1 MFLRE
6 SPEGRWCLGGSGHR
20 GRGQRGMP
28 AGHTRAALRAAVA
41 LESPWQQ
48 RHPSR
53 HSAGNGRQGAED
65 SMARRGPRLMMLHG
79 TLRRRVPGHSV
90 DMPLSILPNYYTTV
104 APYSEH
110 HRTMIAVTQ
119 VCSDEY
125 MHPRYWSLQREQSA
139 ALQREEPH
147 AAHGPSGCPPQPLQ
161 THPPHCVQ
169 LAQSRHGDCG
179 PRQGIP
185 VTSTPNREASCT
197 HDKQRPCWHTSHV

>member
-1 MFLRE
+1 
-6 SPEGRWCLGGSGHR
+6 
-20 GRGQRGMP
+20 MP
-28 AGHTRAALRAAVA
+28 AGRKR
-41 LESPWQQ
+41 
-48 RHPSR
+48 
-53 HSAGNGRQGAED
+53 GAEPQWHPRVNGSTQGHWNGAHWATGGRVTQI
-65 SMARRGPRLMMLHG
+65 SMARSQ
-79 TLRRRVPGHSV
+79 RRPQADDAANPVPGHSV
-90 DMPLSILPNYYTTV
+90 DTSLRILPNIRRSRRIPNT
-104 APYSEH
+104 
-110 HRTMIAVTQ
+110 IAVTQ

-161 THPPHCVQ
+161 MHPPHCVQ
-169 LAQSRHGDCG
+169 FAQSRHGDCG